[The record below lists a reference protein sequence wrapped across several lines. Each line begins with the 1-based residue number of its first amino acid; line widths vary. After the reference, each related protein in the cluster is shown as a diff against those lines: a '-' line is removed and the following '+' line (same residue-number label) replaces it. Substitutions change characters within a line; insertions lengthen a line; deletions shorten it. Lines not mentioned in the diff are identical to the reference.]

1 MKLADVSKFDSTL
14 FSEDELVDLEVLAA
28 LCQNADTVETIE
40 EAGAVLDEARF
51 ANRTQV
57 RELAARSY
65 SLNALYKR
73 LIRFVPRSLVHEA
86 AEE

>member
-1 MKLADVSKFDSTL
+1 MKLADVPKFDPTL
-14 FSEDELVDLEVLAA
+14 FSEDELVDLEGLVA

-40 EAGAVLDEARF
+40 EAGAILDEARF
-51 ANRTQV
+51 ANRTMV

-73 LIRFVPRSLVHEA
+73 LIGFVPRPLIHEE